1 MLQFTGIFME
11 NLLYLNV
18 GKVTLKVI
26 LKGCEQLSEIRKM
39 REEHKTSIRKCLVS
53 LCHHLGVQSRF
64 QVEDVPDIGRWQR
77 KDEVLVTQ
85 KELVLQ
91 KLPVTDQSNGQ
102 EQLRNNSSKFQKTFN
117 WQIKTFS
124 PVAQMVNNS
133 PTMQETRI

>member
-1 MLQFTGIFME
+1 
-11 NLLYLNV
+11 
-18 GKVTLKVI
+18 
-26 LKGCEQLSEIRKM
+26 M
-39 REEHKTSIRKCLVS
+39 REEHKTSIRKCLAS
-53 LCHHLGVQSRF
+53 LCHHIGVQSRF

-91 KLPVTDQSNGQ
+91 KLPVTDQSNDQ
-102 EQLRNNSSKFQKTFN
+102 EQLWNNSSKFQKTFN

-133 PTMQETRI
+133 PTMQETMI